1 MSGSVCTILAR
12 WELKRKNTLLFF
24 ELKEL
29 ECNLFFIIII
39 DVKKNSWIWGLAE
52 SNAVLLN
59 TEQKRGSVMQ
69 KQGNKM

>member
-1 MSGSVCTILAR
+1 MSIIMMKDRLHSNNSQSSKTVS
-12 WELKRKNTLLFF
+12 

-29 ECNLFFIIII
+29 VECNLFFMIII
-39 DVKKNSWIWGLAE
+39 DMKTNSWIWGLAE

-59 TEQKRGSVMQ
+59 TEQKGGNIMQ

>member
-1 MSGSVCTILAR
+1 MSGSVCTILTR
-12 WELKRKNTLLFF
+12 WEFKRKNALRFF

-39 DVKKNSWIWGLAE
+39 DMKKNSWIWGLAE

-59 TEQKRGSVMQ
+59 TEEKRGNIMQ
-69 KQGNKM
+69 KQSNKV

>member
-1 MSGSVCTILAR
+1 MLYF
-12 WELKRKNTLLFF
+12 FF

-29 ECNLFFIIII
+29 ECNLFLIIII
-39 DVKKNSWIWGLAE
+39 DMKKNTWIWGLAE

-59 TEQKRGSVMQ
+59 TEQKRENVMQ

>member
-1 MSGSVCTILAR
+1 MSGSVCTILTR
-12 WELKRKNTLLFF
+12 WELKRKNALLFF

-39 DVKKNSWIWGLAE
+39 DMKKNSWIWGLAE

-59 TEQKRGSVMQ
+59 TEQKRGNVMQ

>member
-1 MSGSVCTILAR
+1 MSGSVCTILTR
-12 WELKRKNTLLFF
+12 WELKRKNSLLFF

-39 DVKKNSWIWGLAE
+39 DMKKNSWIWGLAE

-59 TEQKRGSVMQ
+59 TEQKRGNVMQ
-69 KQGNKM
+69 KQGNEM